1 MKKLIIYS
9 TLLTLLGCQ
18 NLDNSS
24 SPVAEANGCPEKPS
38 ISLRENEVE
47 EVSLNEQIVTKSGQ
61 AKANKAIGYQFQA
74 ESGQKLSYA
83 TDADVCIWV
92 FAPDNE
98 ILTSRNLEKTG
109 KYIIQVSAPQGTKSF
124 DLQMSLDIPQVAATS
139 NVSLSSTNSI
149 QPRST
154 VKPQEESRRKINP
167 SVINRNQ
174 SQADNEQPSNNNIQ
188 TTHDITQEEALDL
201 VQQWYAAKPRIF
213 GPPYDTNLVAQLATG
228 RLYSFTTA
236 SNGPVNWLEN
246 NNAYYRYEK
255 SDITNIL
262 EFSNSSNRPYIK
274 VRVVEELYLHGRNGI
289 DRQQSGVFRNNFIYV
304 FEKEN
309 GNWKISDYKKVTR

>member
-18 NLDNSS
+18 NLEKSS

-124 DLQMSLDIPQVAATS
+124 DLQMSLDIPQVAANS

-174 SQADNEQPSNNNIQ
+174 SQADNEQPSNNN
-188 TTHDITQEEALDL
+188 TKPTHDITQEEALEL

-213 GPPYDTNLVAQLATG
+213 GPPYDTNLVSDLTTG
-228 RLYSFTTA
+228 PLYANLIS
-236 SNGPVNWLEN
+236 SDGPIAWLIKYDS
-246 NNAYYRYEK
+246 YYTYNK
-255 SDITNIL
+255 SKVTNIID
-262 EFSNSSNRPYIK
+262 FSNNDDKPYIK
-274 VRVVEELYLHGRNGI
+274 VKVDEELYLHTSKGVDQDSSGSY
-289 DRQQSGVFRNNFIYV
+289 QGVFVYF

-309 GNWKISDYKKVTR
+309 SNWKISGYRKIS